1 MPSRS
6 LADIGQHDWIRACH
20 KLGLGVETGHGKG
33 SHVLIKHPIDS
44 RKYTLQRHLH
54 KTINIKI
61 FKKLLE
67 WGFDEETLWE
77 ALR

>member
-6 LADIGQHDWIRACH
+6 LADIRQHDWIRACH
-20 KLGLGVETGHGKG
+20 KLGLRVESNHGKG
-33 SHVLIKHPIDS
+33 SHVLIKHPSDQ
-44 RKYTLQRHLH
+44 RKYTLQHHLH

-67 WGFDEETLWE
+67 WGFSEEELWE